1 MKNVCVILSG
11 EDEEM
16 LRIAI
21 VEDDENYRREFR
33 TYLEQY
39 GREHGEVFS
48 IREFSDGDGILNPYT
63 PDYDIILMDI
73 EMAFV
78 DGMTAAQEIRKSDTE
93 VCIIF
98 ITNMP
103 QYAIKG
109 YTVGALDYIL
119 KPVSYYSFS
128 ETITRALGR
137 RKTIQNK
144 YVILNVK
151 GGMRRI
157 STSSIRYIE
166 VMNHELIF
174 HLVSEEITSRG
185 ALKEVEKELSGEYFF
200 QCNKGFLINLAYVD
214 GVVGNDVQ
222 IGEDRLQVSRARKK
236 PLMDALNQYMAE
248 TGR

>member
-1 MKNVCVILSG
+1 
-11 EDEEM
+11 M

-33 TYLEQY
+33 AYLEQY
-39 GREHGEVFS
+39 GKEHGEIFS

-128 ETITRALGR
+128 QTITRALGR
-137 RKTIQNK
+137 RKTVQNK

-157 STSSIRYIE
+157 AVSSIRYIE
-166 VMNHELIF
+166 VMNHDLIF
-174 HLVSEEITSRG
+174 HLSSEEIASRG
-185 ALKEVEKELSGEYFF
+185 ALKEVEKELSGEFFF

-214 GVVGNDVQ
+214 GIVGNDVQ
-222 IGEDRLQVSRARKK
+222 IGEDQVQVSRSRKK
-236 PLMDALNQYMAE
+236 PLMEALNQYIEE

>member
-1 MKNVCVILSG
+1 MDQMTIRQKLYAVFSVLILIFTCISLYSG
-11 EDEEM
+11 YTLYAIHHGAM
-16 LRIAI
+16 RIATEHLNS
-21 VEDDENYRREFR
+21 VLSLSQANRTLAVYRK
-33 TYLEQY
+33 
-39 GREHGEVFS
+39 GEYAMVAATNTS
-48 IREFSDGDGILNPYT
+48 GQIY
-63 PDYDIILMDI
+63 
-73 EMAFV
+73 
-78 DGMTAAQEIRKSDTE
+78 AAQEIRKSDTE

-128 ETITRALGR
+128 QTITRALGR
-137 RKTIQNK
+137 RKTVQNK

-157 STSSIRYIE
+157 AVSSIRYIE
-166 VMNHELIF
+166 VMNHDLIF
-174 HLVSEEITSRG
+174 HLSSEEIASRG
-185 ALKEVEKELSGEYFF
+185 ALKEVEKELSGEFFF

-214 GVVGNDVQ
+214 GIVGNDVQ
-222 IGEDRLQVSRARKK
+222 IGEDQVQVSRSRKK
-236 PLMDALNQYMAE
+236 PLMEALNQYMEE

>member
-1 MKNVCVILSG
+1 
-11 EDEEM
+11 M

-33 TYLEQY
+33 AYLEQY
-39 GREHGEVFS
+39 GKEHGEIFS

-73 EMAFV
+73 EMAFG

-128 ETITRALGR
+128 QTITRALGR
-137 RKTIQNK
+137 RKTVQNK

-157 STSSIRYIE
+157 AVSSIRYIE
-166 VMNHELIF
+166 VMNHDLIF
-174 HLVSEEITSRG
+174 HLSSEEIASRG
-185 ALKEVEKELSGEYFF
+185 ALKEVEKELSGEFFF

-214 GVVGNDVQ
+214 GIVGNDVQ
-222 IGEDRLQVSRARKK
+222 IGEDQVQVSRSRKK
-236 PLMDALNQYMAE
+236 PLMEALNQYMEE

>member
-1 MKNVCVILSG
+1 
-11 EDEEM
+11 M

-33 TYLEQY
+33 SYLEQY
-39 GREHGEVFS
+39 GRENGKTFS
-48 IREFSDGDGILNPYT
+48 IREFSDGDGILNSYT

-119 KPVSYYSFS
+119 KPVSYYSFAQ
-128 ETITRALGR
+128 TITRALGR
-137 RKTIQNK
+137 RKTVQDK
-144 YVILNVK
+144 YVILNIR
-151 GGMRRI
+151 GGMRKI
-157 STSSIRYIE
+157 SVSAVRYIE
-166 VMNHELIF
+166 VMNHDLIF
-174 HLVSEEITSRG
+174 HLVSEEISSRG
-185 ALKEVEKELSGEYFF
+185 ALKEIEKQLEGEYFF

-214 GVVGNDVQ
+214 GIVGNDVQ
-222 IGEDRLQVSRARKK
+222 IGGERLQVSRSRKK
-236 PLMDALNQYMAE
+236 PLMDALNRYMAE

>member
-1 MKNVCVILSG
+1 
-11 EDEEM
+11 M

-39 GREHGEVFS
+39 GKEHGEIFS

-128 ETITRALGR
+128 QTITRALGR
-137 RKTIQNK
+137 RKTVQNK

-157 STSSIRYIE
+157 AVSSIRYIE
-166 VMNHELIF
+166 VMNHDLIF
-174 HLVSEEITSRG
+174 HLSSEEIASRG
-185 ALKEVEKELSGEYFF
+185 ALKEVEKELSGEFFF

-214 GVVGNDVQ
+214 GIVGNDVQ
-222 IGEDRLQVSRARKK
+222 IGEDQVQVSRSRKK
-236 PLMDALNQYMAE
+236 PLMEALNQYMEE

>member
-11 EDEEM
+11 EDGEM

-119 KPVSYYSFS
+119 KTVSYYSFS
-128 ETITRALGR
+128 QTITRALGR
-137 RKTIQNK
+137 RKTVQNK

-157 STSSIRYIE
+157 AVSSIRYIE
-166 VMNHELIF
+166 VMNHDLIF
-174 HLVSEEITSRG
+174 HLSSEEIASRG
-185 ALKEVEKELSGEYFF
+185 ALKEVEKELSGEFFF

-214 GVVGNDVQ
+214 GIVGNDVQ
-222 IGEDRLQVSRARKK
+222 IGEDQVQVSRSRKK
-236 PLMDALNQYMAE
+236 PLMEALNQYMEE

>member
-1 MKNVCVILSG
+1 
-11 EDEEM
+11 M

-39 GREHGEVFS
+39 GREHGEIFS

-109 YTVGALDYIL
+109 YTVDALDYIL

-128 ETITRALGR
+128 ETITRARRR
-137 RKTIQNK
+137 RKTVQNK

-157 STSSIRYIE
+157 AVSAIRYIE
-166 VMNHELIF
+166 VINHDLIF
-174 HLVSEEITSRG
+174 HLVSEEIASRG
-185 ALKEVEKELSGEYFF
+185 ALKEIEKELSGEFFF

-214 GVVGNDVQ
+214 GIVGSDVQ
-222 IGEDRLQVSRARKK
+222 IGDDRLQVSRSRKK
-236 PLMDALNQYMAE
+236 PLMDALNRYMAE

>member
-1 MKNVCVILSG
+1 
-11 EDEEM
+11 M

-33 TYLEQY
+33 AYLEQY
-39 GREHGEVFS
+39 GKEHGEIFS
-48 IREFSDGDGILNPYT
+48 IREFLDGDGILNPYT

-128 ETITRALGR
+128 QTITRALGR
-137 RKTIQNK
+137 RKTVQNK

-157 STSSIRYIE
+157 AVSSIRYIE
-166 VMNHELIF
+166 VMNHDLIF
-174 HLVSEEITSRG
+174 HLSSEEIASRG
-185 ALKEVEKELSGEYFF
+185 ALKEVEKELSGEFFF

-214 GVVGNDVQ
+214 GIVGNDVQ
-222 IGEDRLQVSRARKK
+222 IGEDQVQVSRSRKK
-236 PLMDALNQYMAE
+236 PLMEALNQYMEE

>member
-1 MKNVCVILSG
+1 
-11 EDEEM
+11 M

-33 TYLEQY
+33 AYLEQY
-39 GREHGEVFS
+39 GKEHGEIFS

-103 QYAIKG
+103 QYAITG

-128 ETITRALGR
+128 QTITRALGR
-137 RKTIQNK
+137 RKTVQNK

-157 STSSIRYIE
+157 AVSSIRYIE
-166 VMNHELIF
+166 VMNHDLIF
-174 HLVSEEITSRG
+174 HLSSEEIASRG
-185 ALKEVEKELSGEYFF
+185 ALKEVEKELSGEFFF

-214 GVVGNDVQ
+214 GIVGNDVQ
-222 IGEDRLQVSRARKK
+222 IGEDQVQVSRSRKK
-236 PLMDALNQYMAE
+236 PLMEALNQYMEE